1 MRVNLVKIG
10 NSRGI
15 IIPSPLLAACKLG
28 DVVDLQV
35 DAGKITIEALRQ
47 PRSGWFDNY
56 RPEPDE
62 PVLDDIPLDEDDG
75 EWTW

>member
-15 IIPSPLLAACKLG
+15 IIPSPLLAACNLG
-28 DVVDLQV
+28 EEVNLQV
-35 DAGKITIEALRQ
+35 EAGKITIQALQQ
-47 PRSGWFDNY
+47 PRSGWFDSY
-56 RPEPDE
+56 RPEAE
-62 PVLDDIPLDEDDG
+62 ESVLDDIPLDEDDS